1 LITPSLKFHTPFPQ
15 PSRSRVISIEI
26 TDESDPFFHHSLILT
41 EVDFAALRDDQSL
54 LVDFS
59 SFPDM
64 LIALLRSTS
73 SSSDIASRE
82 YSCILT
88 VRGDPTPGGTSCMSI
103 VQTNHFKNL
112 THLSL
117 QLRLA
122 TDASLKRYLAARLTY
137 TKELLVESNASLIN
151 SLGASKKF
159 SSLAE
164 SRLADLT
171 TLQSEL
177 EKHVNSLTSK
187 HALELAEAKAVAQS
201 ERADAELSFRRA
213 HEALVVQHEAIT
225 AEAQANEAR
234 VRTEL
239 QSVQAELSMTKIA
252 LQTALNSES
261 ILRGELATKSEE
273 IRYLHDARVTS
284 SFLESKSSKESMQL
298 TTRCAI
304 LEQQVSDQR
313 ELLTRSQ
320 AQANQSEQLCER
332 LEEDVGIYKALYEKN
347 QEKLERSV
355 KEIEKGNEVIS
366 RLDESVRA
374 KTDQLKQLQD
384 RLAERERT
392 VLAIQREVDNAR
404 STLERERQSREAS
417 EAALELSKNHLKQAR
432 ETLAGNEQVIAWLNK
447 ELREATS
454 AIGDK
459 HNQQAIVLTETSQ
472 LSPFMNAA
480 NVASRKAVSTFVAS
494 ASDNVMKSLPVKDSS
509 SPSFSFFSTMIP
521 SKSPATIEQTSLSKT
536 GSVSISTE
544 AVKEN
549 PYLSGNI
556 PLAEMLQEMKA
567 SGFTVNASTILESK
581 KNASYLGSI
590 PTNISSGVPGGGR

>member
-1 LITPSLKFHTPFPQ
+1 
-15 PSRSRVISIEI
+15 
-26 TDESDPFFHHSLILT
+26 
-41 EVDFAALRDDQSL
+41 
-54 LVDFS
+54 
-59 SFPDM
+59 M
-64 LIALLRSTS
+64 LIALLRLTS

-88 VRGDPTPGGTSCMSI
+88 VRGDPAPGGTSCMSI

-137 TKELLVESNASLIN
+137 TKEQLMESNASLVN
-151 SLGASKKF
+151 SLDASKKL

-171 TLQSEL
+171 SLQSEL

-187 HALELAEAKAVAQS
+187 HALELAEAKTVAQS
-201 ERADAELSFRRA
+201 ERADAEQSFRRA
-213 HEALVVQHEAIT
+213 YEDHVVQHEAII
-225 AEAQANEAR
+225 AEAQGNEAR
-234 VRTEL
+234 VRIEL
-239 QSVQAELSMTKIA
+239 QSIQSELSMTKQA
-252 LQTALNSES
+252 LQAALNSQS
-261 ILRGELATKSEE
+261 ILRDELTTKSEE
-273 IRYLHDARVTS
+273 IFHLRKSSETS
-284 SFLESKSSKESMQL
+284 SLLESKSSKELTQL

-304 LEQQVSDQR
+304 LEQQVTDQR

-374 KTDQLKQLQD
+374 KTDQLNRLQD

-392 VLAIQREVDNAR
+392 VLAMQREVDNALT
-404 STLERERQSREAS
+404 TLERERKSREAS
-417 EAALELSKNHLKQAR
+417 EAALELSKNHLKQSR

-459 HNQQAIVLTETSQ
+459 HKQQAIVLTETSQ
-472 LSPFMNAA
+472 FSPFMNAA
-480 NVASRKAVSTFVAS
+480 NVASRKAVSMFTAS
-494 ASDNVMKSLPVKDSS
+494 TNSNVMHSLPVKDSS

-521 SKSPATIEQTSLSKT
+521 SKSPATIEPTSLSKT
-536 GSVSISTE
+536 GSVSISNE

-549 PYLSGNI
+549 PYLSGTV
-556 PLAEMLQEMKA
+556 PLAEMLLEMKA

-590 PTNISSGVPGGGR
+590 PTNISSSVPGGGR

>member
-1 LITPSLKFHTPFPQ
+1 
-15 PSRSRVISIEI
+15 
-26 TDESDPFFHHSLILT
+26 LT
-41 EVDFAALRDDQSL
+41 EGDFVALRDDQSL

-64 LIALLRSTS
+64 LIALLRLSS
-73 SSSDIASRE
+73 SSSDITSRE
-82 YSCILT
+82 FSCILS
-88 VRGDPTPGGTSCMSI
+88 VRGDPIPGGSSCMSI

-122 TDASLKRYLAARLTY
+122 TDASLKRYLATRLTY
-137 TKELLVESNASLIN
+137 TKELLVETNASLVS
-151 SLGASKKF
+151 SLDASKRF
-159 SSLAE
+159 SLLAE
-164 SRLADLT
+164 TRLADLT
-171 TLQSEL
+171 SLQIEL
-177 EKHVNSLTSK
+177 EKHIHSLTSK
-187 HALELAEAKAVAQS
+187 HALELAEAKAAAQS

-213 HEALVVQHEAIT
+213 HEAHVAQHKAIIG
-225 AEAQANEAR
+225 EAQANEAR
-234 VRTEL
+234 VHAEL
-239 QSVQAELSMTKIA
+239 QSLKSELSMTKQA

-261 ILRGELATKSEE
+261 ILRDELATKSEE
-273 IRYLHDARVTS
+273 NCHLREARITSTLH
-284 SFLESKSSKESMQL
+284 ESKSSKEITQL
-298 TTRCAI
+298 TTRCAV
-304 LEQQVSDQR
+304 LGQQVSDQR

-347 QEKLERSV
+347 QEKLEQSV

-366 RLDESVRA
+366 RLDESVRT

-404 STLERERQSREAS
+404 TSLERERESREAS

-459 HNQQAIVLTETSQ
+459 HKQQAIVLTETSQ

-480 NVASRKAVSTFVAS
+480 NVASRKVVSTFTAS
-494 ASDNVMKSLPVKDSS
+494 TNSNVMHSLPVKDSS
-509 SPSFSFFSTMIP
+509 SPSFSFFSTMKP

-549 PYLSGNI
+549 PYLSGTV